1 MRLPLMLTLV
11 VCLTS
16 CSGSGGH
23 HDNYSRTPLT
33 VAGVT
38 YNWPSS
44 SSSDAR
50 GNPSGDSSHFA
61 LFPKSLWN
69 ETVGTMPSMRFPQD
83 DGDLTIWLGPAKASS
98 WNIQPDGRNLPDSIV
113 FSKAKKEGNALVG
126 EDDRPTYASPPAV
139 VVFEGEPEAYVT
151 CVGQNGPRPICQLF
165 MNDRGVEHTLPAT
178 WSAWGEVP
186 TALKLY
192 RAAIGAPNPA
202 K

>member
-1 MRLPLMLTLV
+1 MRLPLTLTLV
-11 VCLTS
+11 VFLTS
-16 CSGSGGH
+16 CSSSGEH
-23 HDNYSRTPLT
+23 HDDYRRTPLK

-44 SSSDAR
+44 SSSNAPD
-50 GNPSGDSSHFA
+50 SSSHFA
-61 LFPKSLWN
+61 LFPKGLWN

-83 DGDLTIWLGPAKASS
+83 DGDLTIWLGPAKTPT

-126 EDDRPTYASPPAV
+126 DDDRPTYAAPPAV

-151 CVGQNGPRPICQLF
+151 CVGQNKPRPICQLF

-178 WSAWGEVP
+178 WGAWGEVP